1 MSAIN
6 FGLNLPVPKG
16 FKIDELDFLG
26 KDHTYGAE
34 GERIERT
41 PSPDRIRIDKL
52 IEESTG
58 KRFVRCN
65 DIRCEGN
72 TNPQEDKAFAPTG
85 GGFNILEPPRIGG
98 QTPKQIPKISQPR
111 RRFRPRE
118 RIQAIRKARKF
129 KAKRSLQKTFQ
140 KSQREL
146 AAERSKARKIA
157 AQKRKSTAATARRTL
172 RKRRRN

>member
-72 TNPQEDKAFAPTG
+72 TTPQEDKAFAPSGSGFG
-85 GGFNILEPPRIGG
+85 GEFNVLQPPRVG
-98 QTPKQIPKISQPR
+98 TTPKISQPR

-146 AAERSKARKIA
+146 AAERSKARKLA
-157 AQKRKSTAATARRTL
+157 AQKRKSSAATARRTL